1 MQLFSTYHPD
11 EAVVA
16 SAAAWEYET
25 MHGFVTEQSVTFDTF
40 NRTRAAEV
48 INYYVSGP
56 QTPGIDAKAARL
68 SWQLTLF

>member
-11 EAVVA
+11 EAAVA

-48 INYYVSGP
+48 INYYVGGP
-56 QTPGIDAKAARL
+56 PTRRINPKAAARPVAYIV
-68 SWQLTLF
+68 